1 MAKDKILSDIKEAE
15 GNARRMV
22 EEGIK
27 QKNDRIASARSEA
40 REILKQAEIDA
51 QTSAKSAQKSAEES
65 IAFEK
70 EKLLQNGRAES
81 DLITRTAESK
91 SEKAVQNLLIEFE
104 RAIHA

>member
-27 QKNDRIASARSEA
+27 QKNERIASARSEA

-51 QTSAKSAQKSAEES
+51 QTSAKSALKSAEES
-65 IAFEK
+65 LASEK
-70 EKLLQNGRAES
+70 ET
-81 DLITRTAESK
+81 LIQDGQTEAAQISKAAESK
-91 SEKAVQNLLIEFE
+91 GDEAVQNLLAEFE